1 MFFSDCGLNVRM
13 CVLSA
18 VFILCSSCSVTSSS
32 QSVQVRQGSDSGIT
46 ETLSQKIKVR
56 VINGKGEV
64 TDEFTGDRTITV
76 NALGGQTYQI
86 ELKAA
91 DEMAEKCIFI
101 NGYGKTIKPV
111 AVIDS
116 EKLPGA
122 SWIKEQLS
130 LEHLLWMWDQYSFAS
145 LITTTTDEVVSTA
158 LTPTDT
164 TVNILWNYNDYPD
177 IVTYYPD
184 IRNTDECVKWL
195 KDSGYSD
202 EEIHKVFDKPYYLK
216 TPDTEKDQHSREDVE
231 GGPAANGY
239 DCTLVSTECER

>member
-18 VFILCSSCSVTSSS
+18 VFMLCSSCSVTSSS

-46 ETLSQKIKVR
+46 ENLSQKIKVR
-56 VINGKGEV
+56 VINGKGDV

-101 NGYGKTIKPV
+101 NDYGKTIKPV

-122 SWIKEQLS
+122 AYRKKQFSVQHQW
-130 LEHLLWMWDQYSFAS
+130 WMSQHGFAS
-145 LITTTTDEVVSTA
+145 FTTTTTDESVVA
-158 LTPTDT
+158 VLTPTDT

-177 IVTYYPD
+177 TVTYYPD

-216 TPDTEKDQHSREDVE
+216 TQDTEKEQHSSEDVE
-231 GGPAANGY
+231 GGPAANGC
-239 DCTLVSTECER
+239 DCTSVSTECER